1 MTQWQT
7 LYTGVSR
14 AAWGYFFLYFD
25 IRLGQLNILPEFGA
39 YLLFLSAIHFLEGQ
53 RRDLALLRPLGWL
66 LAAWSGLGW
75 AAELF
80 GAAVDFPVVGIVI
93 GAVQMYFHFQMMT
106 DFAALAQCYQ
116 GADQTLDRRLLRCRT
131 LQTLL
136 LTATTILFYLQER
149 LPEVWAAVMV
159 VLAVVYIVA
168 GICLVAALF
177 ALRRCFRDPPP
188 EPYTPTWS

>member
-1 MTQWQT
+1 MPPVVLEKRGQHDAVAD
-7 LYTGVSR
+7 LVYRGIR

-66 LAAWSGLGW
+66 MAAWSGLGW

-80 GAAVDFPVVGIVI
+80 GTTLDFPVVGIVI

-116 GADQTLDRRLLRCRT
+116 GADQTLD
-131 LQTLL
+131 
-136 LTATTILFYLQER
+136 
-149 LPEVWAAVMV
+149 PAA
-159 VLAVVYIVA
+159 
-168 GICLVAALF
+168 AAL
-177 ALRRCFRDPPP
+177 
-188 EPYTPTWS
+188 

>member
-53 RRDLALLRPLGWL
+53 RRDLALLCPLGWL

-80 GAAVDFPVVGIVI
+80 GTTLDFPVVGIVI

-116 GADQTLDRRLLRCRT
+116 GADQTLDRRLLRWRT

-149 LPEVWAAVMV
+149 LPGSAARAVYPYLVIMESFRFGGTIFFQFLSPFRVRTRLKVW
-159 VLAVVYIVA
+159 L
-168 GICLVAALF
+168 
-177 ALRRCFRDPPP
+177 
-188 EPYTPTWS
+188 

>member
-75 AAELF
+75 AAEFF
-80 GAAVDFPVVGIVI
+80 GATLDFPVVGIVI
-93 GAVQMYFHFQMMT
+93 GAVQM
-106 DFAALAQCYQ
+106 
-116 GADQTLDRRLLRCRT
+116 
-131 LQTLL
+131 
-136 LTATTILFYLQER
+136 
-149 LPEVWAAVMV
+149 
-159 VLAVVYIVA
+159 
-168 GICLVAALF
+168 
-177 ALRRCFRDPPP
+177 
-188 EPYTPTWS
+188 

>member
-1 MTQWQT
+1 
-7 LYTGVSR
+7 
-14 AAWGYFFLYFD
+14 
-25 IRLGQLNILPEFGA
+25 
-39 YLLFLSAIHFLEGQ
+39 
-53 RRDLALLRPLGWL
+53 
-66 LAAWSGLGW
+66 
-75 AAELF
+75 
-80 GAAVDFPVVGIVI
+80 
-93 GAVQMYFHFQMMT
+93 MT
-106 DFAALAQCYQ
+106 DFAALAQTYQ
-116 GADQTLDRRLLRCRT
+116 GADQTLDRRLLRWRT

-168 GICLVAALF
+168 GISLMAALF

>member
-1 MTQWQT
+1 M
-7 LYTGVSR
+7 
-14 AAWGYFFLYFD
+14 
-25 IRLGQLNILPEFGA
+25 
-39 YLLFLSAIHFLEGQ
+39 
-53 RRDLALLRPLGWL
+53 ALLRPLGWL

-80 GAAVDFPVVGIVI
+80 GATLDFPVVGIVI

-168 GICLVAALF
+168 GICLMAALF

>member
-1 MTQWQT
+1 MTRWQT

-75 AAELF
+75 AAEFF
-80 GAAVDFPVVGIVI
+80 GATLDFPVVGIVI

-116 GADQTLDRRLLRCRT
+116 GADQTLDRRLLR
-131 LQTLL
+131 
-136 LTATTILFYLQER
+136 
-149 LPEVWAAVMV
+149 W
-159 VLAVVYIVA
+159 
-168 GICLVAALF
+168 
-177 ALRRCFRDPPP
+177 
-188 EPYTPTWS
+188 